1 VPPDLSPLARVVY
14 RVLEV
19 AEGTA
24 EDLARETKLPV
35 AVVDSALAELRGAGL
50 AEELETRRWRIVNRR
65 PERHEHSTT

>member
-1 VPPDLSPLARVVY
+1 VPSRDLSPLARVVY

-35 AVVDSALAELRGAGL
+35 GVVDAALAELRAAGR
-50 AEELETRRWRIVNRR
+50 AEEFAAARWRAR
-65 PERHEHSTT
+65 